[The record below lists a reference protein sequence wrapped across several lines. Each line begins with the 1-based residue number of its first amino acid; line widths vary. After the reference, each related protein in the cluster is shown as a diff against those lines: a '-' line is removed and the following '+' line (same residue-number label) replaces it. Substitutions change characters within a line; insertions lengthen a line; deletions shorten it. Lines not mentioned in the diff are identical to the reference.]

1 MNRILFDGDHVVVKP
16 RGWAKIFG
24 FRRELRLQA
33 SNVRHVAADSG
44 IGSRSPESRLMGTSL
59 PGRYMGTF
67 LAEGRASYWNVR
79 DPRQNIV
86 LELVNEGFRKAVLTV
101 EDPEGEERRIRSFLA
116 EHRQ

>member
-1 MNRILFDGDHVVVKP
+1 MNRIFFDGDHVVVKP

-33 SNVRHVAADSG
+33 RNVRRVAADSG
-44 IGSRSPESRLMGTSL
+44 IGAQGPESRLMGTSW

-67 LAEGRASYWNVR
+67 LAEGRASYWNVG

-86 LELVNEGFRKAVLTV
+86 LELVNEGFRKVVLTV
-101 EDPEGEERRIRSFLA
+101 EDPEGEEGRI
-116 EHRQ
+116 